1 MKTKISL
8 GMLLAVLLAVFLV
21 SGNAMAL
28 SYVIDGSVSDW
39 GIDLSAAVNAG
50 VNAWWFQVGPGWSNG
65 NTYDAEAMYFDN
77 DGTKGYI
84 AIITGLPEV
93 GAEWGP
99 GDIGIDVGPGGEY
112 GFEYGIEIGDDP
124 DLMAVPDDLS
134 RNDWNNV
141 VYFPAANPWSIAY
154 GTDIRGVD
162 LEYSDTAINGHYV
175 IETSFLLADLGLNP
189 FDSFKIHWTM
199 ECGNDQL
206 ELMAQ
211 VAPVPEP
218 ATMLLLGTG
227 LVAFAGLG
235 RKKLFS

>member
-1 MKTKISL
+1 
-8 GMLLAVLLAVFLV
+8 
-21 SGNAMAL
+21 MA
-28 SYVIDGSVSDW
+28 YVIDGSVSDW
-39 GIDLSAAVNAG
+39 GIDLSAAVNTGYLDTHVPTGANVDYVTEDNTD

-112 GFEYGIEIGDDP
+112 GFEYGIDISDR
-124 DLMAVPDDLS
+124 DLMAVPDPGW
-134 RNDWNNV
+134 NDV
-141 VYFPAANPWSIAY
+141 VYFPAANPWSIAV

-162 LEYSDTAINGHYV
+162 LVYSDTAINGHYV

-235 RKKLFS
+235 RKKLFSKD